1 MKNLDLITKTGIIKD
16 LEINFMTNTI
26 KVYLLTL
33 KLKIRLLFKTNS
45 RSNRLK
51 AYNYNWFTQHQD
63 SRTITAAS
71 SNLDGG
77 IKKMNFSKFD
87 QCLNNMPPIQRK
99 AFKLKTF
106 GNNNTALICK
116 ELNINEA
123 VFWNLIQKSRKE
135 LIVALNIK

>member
-26 KVYLLTL
+26 IVYLLSL
-33 KLKIRLLFKTNS
+33 KLKLRLFFNRYSRSIRLM
-45 RSNRLK
+45 
-51 AYNYNWFTQHQD
+51 ADYYNWFTQHQD

-106 GNNNTALICK
+106 GNSSTALICK
-116 ELNINEA
+116 ELNIIEA